1 MESGKAMTLLWF
13 NDVVV
18 SRGMFFETVSEVVAY
33 LQ

>member
-1 MESGKAMTLLWF
+1 MESGKAMILLWF

-18 SRGMFFETVSEVVAY
+18 SRVMFFETVSEVVAY

>member
-18 SRGMFFETVSEVVAY
+18 SRVMFFKTVSEVVAY